1 MSTDAALWQLYAI
14 RYARHDRV
22 AHENFLGGDPHDN
35 SPMPID
41 YFVWAAISAERVFVI
56 DTGFDRAMAL
66 KRGREFLQPP
76 GDGLRAIGIDPDD
89 VADVII
95 SHMHYDHCGN
105 VDLFPRARYHV
116 QDKEMHYC
124 TGRCMC
130 HRQLRASYEEDY
142 VVSMLRK
149 LYAGRVTF
157 HDGVDELAPGVTLH
171 HIGCHAMGLQSIR
184 VKTKRGYV
192 MLAADAVHLYPH
204 LDEARIFPTTY
215 NLAEVLEGYET
226 LKKLASSRHHIVP
239 GHDPAVMKLYPAAT
253 PALAGL
259 VVRLDVDPKV

>member
-1 MSTDAALWQLYAI
+1 MTDDTYEIFAV
-14 RYARHDRV
+14 RYAEHQRK
-22 AHENFLGGDPHDN
+22 AAENYIFGDPHDVLQ
-35 SPMPID
+35 PLD
-41 YFVWAAISAERVFVI
+41 YFVWVVRNDKRTIVV
-56 DTGFDRAMAL
+56 DTGFDQPVGDTRGRTVITPVGEGL
-66 KRGREFLQPP
+66 KRLGV
-76 GDGLRAIGIDPDD
+76 DPDT
-89 VADVII
+89 VETV
-95 SHMHYDHCGN
+95 GN

-157 HDGVDELAPGVTLH
+157 HDGVSELAPGVTLH
-171 HIGCHAMGLQSIR
+171 HIGGHAMGLQSVR
-184 VKTKRGYV
+184 VKTRRGFV
-192 MLAADAVHLYPH
+192 MLAADAVHLFPH

-226 LKKLASSRHHIVP
+226 LKKLASSRNHIVP
-239 GHDPAVMKLYPAAT
+239 GHDPAVMKLYPAASEQ
-253 PALAGL
+253 LKGL